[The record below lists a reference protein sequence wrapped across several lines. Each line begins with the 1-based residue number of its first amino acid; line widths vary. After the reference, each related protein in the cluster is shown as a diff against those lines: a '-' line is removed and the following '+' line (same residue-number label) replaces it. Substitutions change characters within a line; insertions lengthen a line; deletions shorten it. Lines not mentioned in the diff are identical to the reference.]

1 MGRLMHILT
10 LRLTSYVGYPR
21 SGWVRRASY
30 VKSAGAALLAVILS
44 AHVGSPDVFFA
55 GKAGPY
61 DIRVVVRPPQVVP
74 GIARVT
80 VRTPADVQRASI
92 RPVFWRAGSKGAPSS
107 DEMRQLDG
115 KAGTFEG
122 SIWLM
127 ARGAYTVDVS
137 VSGTRGIA
145 NVLVPVASVAT
156 GRLGMNPVLGVL
168 LAALGVMLFAGLVN
182 IVYKGA
188 GESLV
193 ESGDPDA
200 ARRRSA
206 RRVAAIAVPILG
218 LAIFG
223 GARWWGAVDRDYQR
237 SIYAPSP
244 LGLVLHGDTLDLS
257 MVDDLFLPGGR
268 VARLIPD
275 HGKVMHLFLVR
286 ADDARSF
293 AHLHPQATDSTPSPK
308 FRTHLPPLPSG
319 KYHVFAD
326 VVHETGFERTL
337 VGSLSLPTSPSRSRS
352 LDADDAWFTGDA
364 SPERSTRLSDGSAM
378 QIEIVP
384 DGVVEAGREK
394 TIRIRVQDPAG
405 RPARLEPYLGMN
417 AHGVVVRTDGSVYVH
432 LHPMGT
438 ITVAA
443 QEAFL
448 ARDRGDTTAGG
459 LLQLNEHSRHAP
471 SGVPI
476 DSSAATVEFPYAFPK
491 SGSYRLFVQ
500 VRRNGKILTGAFA
513 IAVADTT
520 TAEAR

>member
-1 MGRLMHILT
+1 MRYLS
-10 LRLTSYVGYPR
+10 RVSTSHV
-21 SGWVRRASY
+21 SDISTSHVSSVRMSHTSL
-30 VKSAGAALLAVILS
+30 VKVLGVAVLAIVVS

-55 GKAGPY
+55 GTAGPY

-92 RPVFWRAGSKGAPSS
+92 RPVFWRAGSKGAPSG
-107 DEMRQLDG
+107 DEMRQLEG
-115 KAGTFEG
+115 QAGTFEG

-137 VSGTRGIA
+137 VTGSRGTA

-168 LAALGVMLFAGLVN
+168 LAALGIMLFAGLVN
-182 IVYKGA
+182 IVYKAA

-223 GARWWGAVDRDYQR
+223 GARWWGAVDTEYQR
-237 SIYAPSP
+237 SIYTPSP
-244 LGLVLHGDTLDLS
+244 LNVVLRGDTLDLRAT
-257 MVDDLFLPGGR
+257 DDLFLPGGR

-275 HGKVMHLFLVR
+275 HGKLMHLFLVS
-286 ADDARSF
+286 ADGAQSF
-293 AHLHPQATDSTPSPK
+293 AHLHPQPTDSTPRPT
-308 FRTHLPPLPSG
+308 FRTRLPALPSG
-319 KYHVFAD
+319 QYRVFAD

-337 VGSLSLPTSPSRSRS
+337 VGSLTLPAPPSTPGRSM
-352 LDADDAWFTGDA
+352 DADDAWYVGDA
-364 SPERSTRLSDGSAM
+364 SRERSTRLSDGSMM

-384 DGVVEAGREK
+384 NGVVETGREK
-394 TIRIRVQDPAG
+394 TIRVRVQDPAG
-405 RPARLEPYLGMN
+405 RSARLEPYLGMT

-459 LLQLNEHSRHAP
+459 LLRLDDHARHAT
-471 SGVPI
+471 GAV
-476 DSSAATVEFPYAFPK
+476 DSSAAAVEFPYAFPK

-500 VRRNGKILTGAFA
+500 VKRDGTILTGAFA
-513 IAVADTT
+513 IAVADSTLG
-520 TAEAR
+520 AR

>member
-1 MGRLMHILT
+1 MSDESLVRMSERSFVKMLGIVFLT
-10 LRLTSYVGYPR
+10 VVV
-21 SGWVRRASY
+21 SG
-30 VKSAGAALLAVILS
+30 
-44 AHVGSPDVFFA
+44 HVGSPDVFFA

-107 DEMRQLDG
+107 DEMRQLEG
-115 KAGTFEG
+115 QAGTFEG

-137 VSGTRGIA
+137 VSGARGTA

-156 GRLGMNPVLGVL
+156 GRLGMNPVLGAL
-168 LAALGVMLFAGLVN
+168 LAILGIMLFAGLVN

-193 ESGDPDA
+193 EAGDPDA

-206 RRVAAIAVPILG
+206 RRVAAIATPIIG

-223 GARWWGAVDRDYQR
+223 GARWWGAVDREYQR
-237 SIYAPSP
+237 SIYTPSP
-244 LGLVLHGDTLDLS
+244 ITVALRGDTLDLKAT
-257 MVDDLFLPGGR
+257 DDLFVPGGR

-275 HGKVMHLFLVR
+275 HGKLMHLFLVSV
-286 ADDARSF
+286 DDARSF
-293 AHLHPQATDSTPSPK
+293 AHLHPQPTDSTPRPT
-308 FRTHLPPLPSG
+308 FRTRLPALPSG
-319 KYHVFAD
+319 RYHVFAD

-337 VGSLSLPTSPSRSRS
+337 VGSLTLPASPSTPSRSM
-352 LDADDAWFTGDA
+352 DADDAWFAGDA
-364 SPERSTRLSDGSAM
+364 SREGSTRLSDGSTM
-378 QIEIVP
+378 QIELVP
-384 DGVVEAGREK
+384 NGAVEAGREK
-394 TIRIRVQDPAG
+394 TIRVRVHDAAG
-405 RPARLEPYLGMN
+405 RPVRLEPYLGMQG
-417 AHGVVVRTDGSVYVH
+417 HGVVVRTDGSVYVH

-459 LLQLNEHSRHAP
+459 LLRLDEHSRHAA
-471 SGVPI
+471 STTAV
-476 DSSAATVEFPYAFPK
+476 DSTTAAVEFPYAFPK

-500 VRRNGKILTGAFA
+500 VKRNGKILTGAFA
-513 IAVADTT
+513 ITVADSTVGRG
-520 TAEAR
+520 AP